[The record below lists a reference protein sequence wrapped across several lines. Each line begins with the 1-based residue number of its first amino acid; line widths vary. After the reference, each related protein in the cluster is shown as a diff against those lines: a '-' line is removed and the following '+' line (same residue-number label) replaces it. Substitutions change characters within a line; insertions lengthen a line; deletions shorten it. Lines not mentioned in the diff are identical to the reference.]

1 MMESLQPKQLGARSV
16 VFTEGAQWVRAD
28 FHLHTRADREFK
40 YTGEDNFYNS
50 NYVDAL
56 EKAGI
61 RLGDVGAMA
70 GGRSVDD
77 LEYRRDEPT
86 TNRGAVENVAGRDLR
101 RCRSGGCDGSSH
113 RLPVAGA
120 TTGQIDESLGPFVV
134 RRAQGDASSTCCK
147 HVVKA
152 SSGHRQL
159 PSIYS
164 VTSRPELGSRCRRN
178 PESPPFAGRWSR
190 SGKLHET
197 LPVSAAAGRS
207 GSG

>member
-1 MMESLQPKQLGARSV
+1 MSSTSGQGPLVALGGGHHRSPD
-16 VFTEGAQWVRAD
+16 VR
-28 FHLHTRADREFK
+28 
-40 YTGEDNFYNS
+40 
-50 NYVDAL
+50 
-56 EKAGI
+56 
-61 RLGDVGAMA
+61 AMA

-101 RCRSGGCDGSSH
+101 RCRSGGCGSFAH

-120 TTGQIDESLGPFVV
+120 ATGQIDESLGPLVV
-134 RRAQGDASSTCCK
+134 RRAQGDAISACCR

-164 VTSRPELGSRCRRN
+164 VTSRPELGSRCRRS
-178 PESPPFAGRWSR
+178 PESPPVEGRWSR